1 MLLFA
6 VLPSRKL
13 SFMWTPWP
21 LLDNHV
27 ASWDDG
33 EMSAELSGL
42 SATEAAGKIRSGEIS
57 SEELVRACLDRIEE
71 REPGVHAWK
80 FLDPELAL
88 VQAQRC
94 GDSEPRSPLHGVPIG
109 IKDQFDTA
117 DMPTGY
123 GSPIYEGHQPVADAE
138 SVARLRTAGAV
149 ILGKTKLT
157 EFALYHPTD
166 TTNPLDPARTPGG
179 SSSGSA
185 AAVADHMVPVA
196 TGTQT
201 VGSIIRPA
209 SYCGIFGYK
218 PTFGSI
224 SRAGVL
230 PLCASLDTVGLFAR
244 TVEDLELFTK
254 AITGTQPHHPSIRT
268 PQPADFDLRGPD
280 ELRRPRIAF
289 ARTPQWPELEVS
301 IRDRLERAAVRLGEN
316 GAEVDEVSL
325 PTRFDGLVEAQNTIL
340 EVELSCALSHEFEN
354 HPDQLS
360 DLLYGFIEQ
369 GRAVGMEEYLEA
381 RKLAAEC
388 RWESAGLFQDHDVL
402 LAPSVRGEAPVG
414 LESTGD
420 PLFCRMWTLLGL
432 PCVSLPGIQGPDEL
446 PLGAQFI
453 GPMYGDGLALSVA
466 GWASQRL

>member
-1 MLLFA
+1 ML
-6 VLPSRKL
+6 
-13 SFMWTPWP
+13 
-21 LLDNHV
+21 
-27 ASWDDG
+27 
-33 EMSAELSGL
+33 AELSGL

-57 SEELVRACLDRIEE
+57 SEELVRACLDRIEQQ
-71 REPGVHAWK
+71 EPTVHAWR

-88 VQAQRC
+88 VQARRC
-94 GDSEPRSPLHGVPIG
+94 DASETRSPLHGVPVAV
-109 IKDQFDTA
+109 KDQFDTA

-123 GSPIYEGHQPVADAE
+123 GSPIYEGHRPVADAG
-138 SVARLRTAGAV
+138 SVARLREAGAV

-185 AAVADHMVPVA
+185 AAVADFMVPVA

-224 SRAGVL
+224 SRSGVL
-230 PLCASLDTVGLFAR
+230 PLCASLDHVGLFAR

-254 AITGTQPHHPSIRT
+254 VITGTHPHHPSIRT
-268 PQPADFDLRGPD
+268 AQPTNFDLRHPD
-280 ELRRPRIAF
+280 EFERPRIAF
-289 ARTPQWPELEVS
+289 VRTPQWPELDVS
-301 IRDRLERAAVRLGEN
+301 IRTRLEKAVAQLGEA
-316 GAEVDEVSL
+316 GAVVDETSL
-325 PTRFDGLVEAQNTIL
+325 PGKFGGLVEAQNTIL
-340 EVELSCALSHEFEN
+340 EVELSCALSYEFEN
-354 HPDQLS
+354 YPDRIS
-360 DLLYGFIEQ
+360 DLLRGVIEQ
-369 GRAVGMEEYLEA
+369 GNSVGMERYLEA

-388 RWESAGLFQDHDVL
+388 RWESVGLFHDHDVL

-432 PCVSLPGIQGPDEL
+432 PCVSLPGIHGPDGL
-446 PLGAQFI
+446 PLGAQII

-466 GWASQRL
+466 DWASQRL

>member
-1 MLLFA
+1 ML
-6 VLPSRKL
+6 
-13 SFMWTPWP
+13 
-21 LLDNHV
+21 
-27 ASWDDG
+27 
-33 EMSAELSGL
+33 AELSGL
-42 SATEAAGKIRSGEIS
+42 SATGAASKIRLGEIS

-71 REPGVHAWK
+71 REPTVHAWK

-94 GDSEPRSPLHGVPIG
+94 DASEARSPLHGIPVAV
-109 IKDQFDTA
+109 KDQFDTA

-123 GSPIYEGHQPVADAE
+123 GSPIYEGHRPASDAE

-179 SSSGSA
+179 SSSGSV
-185 AAVADHMVPVA
+185 AAVADNMIPVA

-230 PLCASLDTVGLFAR
+230 PLSVSLDHVGFFAR
-244 TVEDLELFTK
+244 TVEDLELFAR
-254 AITGTQPHHPSIRT
+254 AITGTHTRYPSIRKA
-268 PQPADFDLRGPD
+268 QPTDFDLRHPD

-289 ARTPQWPELEVS
+289 VRTPQWPKLS
-301 IRDRLERAAVRLGEN
+301 GTIRDRLEKAAARLEECN
-316 GAEVDEVSL
+316 AAFVEEVSL
-325 PTRFDGLVEAQNTIL
+325 PAKFGGLVEAQETIL
-340 EVELSCALSHEFEN
+340 GVELAHALSYEFEN

-360 DLLYGFIEQ
+360 DLLYGVIER
-369 GRAVGMEEYLEA
+369 GNSVGMDEYLEA

-388 RWESAGLFQDHDVL
+388 LWESGGLF
-402 LAPSVRGEAPVG
+402 
-414 LESTGD
+414 
-420 PLFCRMWTLLGL
+420 W
-432 PCVSLPGIQGPDEL
+432 
-446 PLGAQFI
+446 
-453 GPMYGDGLALSVA
+453 
-466 GWASQRL
+466 

>member
-1 MLLFA
+1 
-6 VLPSRKL
+6 
-13 SFMWTPWP
+13 
-21 LLDNHV
+21 
-27 ASWDDG
+27 
-33 EMSAELSGL
+33 MSAGLNGL
-42 SATEAAGKIRSGEIS
+42 SAVEAADKIRSGEIS
-57 SEELVRACLDRIEE
+57 SEELVRACLDRIEDQ
-71 REPGVHAWK
+71 EPTVRAWE

-88 VQAQRC
+88 TQARRC
-94 GDSEPRSPLHGVPIG
+94 DASEARGPLHGVPVG

-123 GSPIYEGHQPVADAE
+123 GSSIYQGHRPMADAE
-138 SVARLRTAGAV
+138 SVARLRAAGAV
-149 ILGKTKLT
+149 ILGKTKVT

-166 TTNPLDPARTPGG
+166 TANPLDPARTPGG
-179 SSSGSA
+179 SSSGSV
-185 AAVADHMVPVA
+185 AAVVDRMVPVA

-254 AITGTQPHHPSIRT
+254 AITHTHPRQPSVRT
-268 PQPADFDLRGPD
+268 AQPADFDLRHPD
-280 ELRRPRIAF
+280 ELHRLRIAF
-289 ARTPQWPELEVS
+289 VRTPQWPELDASTRE
-301 IRDRLERAAVRLGEN
+301 RLEKAAARLGEN
-316 GAEVDEVSL
+316 DAEVDEVSL
-325 PTRFDGLVEAQNTIL
+325 PGKFGGLVEAQNTIL
-340 EVELSCALSHEFEN
+340 EVELARALSYEFEK

-369 GRAVGMEEYLEA
+369 ANFVGMDRYLEA
-381 RKLAAEC
+381 QKLAAEC
-388 RWESAGLFQDHDVL
+388 RWESGELFWDHDVL

-420 PLFCRMWTLLGL
+420 PLFLRMWTLLGL
-432 PCVSLPGIQGPDEL
+432 PCVSLPGIQGPNGL
-446 PLGAQFI
+446 PLGAQVI

>member
-1 MLLFA
+1 ML
-6 VLPSRKL
+6 
-13 SFMWTPWP
+13 
-21 LLDNHV
+21 
-27 ASWDDG
+27 
-33 EMSAELSGL
+33 AELSGL

-57 SEELVRACLDRIEE
+57 SEELVRACLDRIEQQ
-71 REPGVHAWK
+71 EPTVHAWK

-88 VQAQRC
+88 VQARRC
-94 GDSEPRSPLHGVPIG
+94 DASETRSPLHGVPVAV
-109 IKDQFDTA
+109 KDQFDTA

-123 GSPIYEGHQPVADAE
+123 GSPIYEGHRPVADAG
-138 SVARLRTAGAV
+138 SVARLREAGAV

-185 AAVADHMVPVA
+185 AAVADFMVPVA

-224 SRAGVL
+224 SRSGVL
-230 PLCASLDTVGLFAR
+230 PLCASLDHVGLFAR

-254 AITGTQPHHPSIRT
+254 VITGTHPHHPSIRT
-268 PQPADFDLRGPD
+268 AQPTNFDLRHPD
-280 ELRRPRIAF
+280 EFERPRIAF
-289 ARTPQWPELEVS
+289 VRTPQWPELDVS
-301 IRDRLERAAVRLGEN
+301 IRSRLEKAVTQLGEA
-316 GAEVDEVSL
+316 GAVVDETSL
-325 PTRFDGLVEAQNTIL
+325 PGKFGGLVEAQNTIL
-340 EVELSCALSHEFEN
+340 EVELSCALSYEFEN
-354 HPDQLS
+354 YPDRMS
-360 DLLYGFIEQ
+360 DLLRGVIEQ
-369 GRAVGMEEYLEA
+369 GNSVGMESYLEA
-381 RKLAAEC
+381 QKLAAEC
-388 RWESAGLFQDHDVL
+388 RWESLALFHDHDVL

-432 PCVSLPGIQGPDEL
+432 PCVSLPGIHGPDGL
-446 PLGAQFI
+446 PLGAQII
-453 GPMYGDGLALSVA
+453 GPMYGDGLTLSVA
-466 GWASQRL
+466 AWASQRL

>member
-1 MLLFA
+1 ML
-6 VLPSRKL
+6 
-13 SFMWTPWP
+13 
-21 LLDNHV
+21 
-27 ASWDDG
+27 
-33 EMSAELSGL
+33 AELSGL

-57 SEELVRACLDRIEE
+57 SEELVRACLDRIEQQ
-71 REPGVHAWK
+71 EPTVHAWR

-88 VQAQRC
+88 VQARRC
-94 GDSEPRSPLHGVPIG
+94 DASETRSPLHGVPVAV
-109 IKDQFDTA
+109 KDQFDTA

-123 GSPIYEGHQPVADAE
+123 GSPIYEGHRPVADAG
-138 SVARLRTAGAV
+138 SVASLREAGAV

-185 AAVADHMVPVA
+185 AAVADFMAPAA

-224 SRAGVL
+224 SRSGVL
-230 PLCASLDTVGLFAR
+230 TLCASLDHVGLFAR

-254 AITGTQPHHPSIRT
+254 VITGTHPHHPSIRT
-268 PQPADFDLRGPD
+268 AQPTGFDLRHPD
-280 ELRRPRIAF
+280 GFERPRIAF
-289 ARTPQWPELEVS
+289 VRTPQWPELDVS
-301 IRDRLERAAVRLGEN
+301 ISTRLEKAVTQLRKA
-316 GAEVDEVSL
+316 GAVVDETSL
-325 PTRFDGLVEAQNTIL
+325 PGKFDGLVEAQNTIL
-340 EVELSCALSHEFEN
+340 EVELSCALSYEFEN
-354 HPDQLS
+354 YPDRMS
-360 DLLYGFIEQ
+360 DLLRGVVEQ
-369 GRAVGMEEYLEA
+369 GNSIGMERYLEA
-381 RKLAAEC
+381 QQLAAEC
-388 RWESAGLFQDHDVL
+388 RWESIQLFHDHDVL

-432 PCVSLPGIQGPDEL
+432 PCVSLPGIHGPDGL
-446 PLGAQFI
+446 PLGAQII

-466 GWASQRL
+466 GWASRRLCRLP

>member
-1 MLLFA
+1 ML
-6 VLPSRKL
+6 
-13 SFMWTPWP
+13 
-21 LLDNHV
+21 
-27 ASWDDG
+27 
-33 EMSAELSGL
+33 AELSGL
-42 SATEAAGKIRSGEIS
+42 SATAAAGKIRSGEIS
-57 SEELVRACLDRIEE
+57 SEELVRACLDRIEQQ
-71 REPGVHAWK
+71 EPTVHAWR

-88 VQAQRC
+88 MQARRC
-94 GDSEPRSPLHGVPIG
+94 DVSEARSPLHGVPVA

-123 GSPIYEGHQPVADAE
+123 GSPIYEGHRPVADAG
-138 SVARLRTAGAV
+138 SVARLREAGAV

-185 AAVADHMVPVA
+185 AAVADFMVPVA

-224 SRAGVL
+224 SRSGVL
-230 PLCASLDTVGLFAR
+230 TLCASLDHVGLFAR

-254 AITGTQPHHPSIRT
+254 AITGTHPHHPSIRT
-268 PQPADFDLRGPD
+268 AQPTTFDLRHPD
-280 ELRRPRIAF
+280 GFERPRIAF
-289 ARTPQWPELEVS
+289 VRTPQWPELDVS
-301 IRDRLERAAVRLGEN
+301 IRTRLEKAVTQLGEA
-316 GAEVDEVSL
+316 GAVVDETSL
-325 PTRFDGLVEAQNTIL
+325 PGKFGGLVEAQNTIL
-340 EVELSCALSHEFEN
+340 EVELSCALSYEFEN
-354 HPDQLS
+354 HPDRMS
-360 DLLYGFIEQ
+360 DLLRGVIEQ
-369 GRAVGMEEYLEA
+369 GNSVGMERYLEA
-381 RKLAAEC
+381 QKLAAEC
-388 RWESAGLFQDHDVL
+388 RWESLGLFHDYDVL

-432 PCVSLPGIQGPDEL
+432 PCVSLPGIHGPDGL
-446 PLGAQFI
+446 PLGAQII

-466 GWASQRL
+466 DWASQRL